1 MPRHL
6 ALFPNHNLPHLALN
20 PITPNNRVRYRR
32 TPIFKC
38 HLELP
43 VLPLL
48 NTLQTLPKPC
58 NIVTLNKLHHLI
70 QIRRSMN
77 PIRTHR
83 TPARK
88 QFFLV
93 SPRLII
99 HPVEEIKPNI
109 FLVFPLVLG
118 HDFVESLENALVT
131 N

>member
-1 MPRHL
+1 
-6 ALFPNHNLPHLALN
+6 
-20 PITPNNRVRYRR
+20 
-32 TPIFKC
+32 
-38 HLELP
+38 
-43 VLPLL
+43 
-48 NTLQTLPKPC
+48 
-58 NIVTLNKLHHLI
+58 
-70 QIRRSMN
+70 MN

-131 N
+131 NWHCFDGIAGEGYAGSNLAEMSGCLVDGDGDAAFVEGDA